1 MKGKLWTAANV
12 VMLLMFVL
20 STVVQ
25 FNDPDAPV
33 WIAIYAAAAALCFL
47 EIRRRTPL
55 WLPVAILVIAFA
67 WSGYIGQRVHGI
79 AFTSLFAQWEMKDI
93 HVEEAREMYGLLI
106 VAVWSTCVAV
116 AVWLR
121 RNHAFGPESKPTP

>member
-1 MKGKLWTAANV
+1 MASRLWTAANV
-12 VMLLMFVL
+12 LMLLMFVF

-33 WIAIYAAAAALCFL
+33 WIAVYAAAAVLSAI
-47 EIRRRTPL
+47 EIRRRTPVWAPIAL
-55 WLPVAILVIAFA
+55 LVIALV

-79 AFTSLFAQWEMKDI
+79 AFFSLFSQWEMKDV

-106 VAVWSTCVAV
+106 VAVWMAAIAAAS
-116 AVWLR
+116 WMRLR
-121 RNHAFGPESKPTP
+121 RVRVAR